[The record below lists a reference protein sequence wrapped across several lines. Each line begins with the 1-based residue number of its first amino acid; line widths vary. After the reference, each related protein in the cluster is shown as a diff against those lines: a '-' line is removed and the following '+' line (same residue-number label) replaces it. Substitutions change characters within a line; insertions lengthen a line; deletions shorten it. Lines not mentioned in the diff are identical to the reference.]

1 VKTVHKTL
9 LIAALLAAPF
19 AAVQA
24 HDDAARHRAWI
35 AAQKIDVQP
44 TLTVKET
51 QVPADSVNQ
60 GSSGYQ
66 QQGSQ
71 GYQQQGTQGYQQP
84 APSGGMAPPQD
95 SSGSSSYGAGGNMP
109 SHEGMGMQQ
118 GGSQMK

>member
-1 VKTVHKTL
+1 MKTVHKTL

-19 AAVQA
+19 AAAQA

-35 AAQKIDVQP
+35 AAQKIDIQP

-60 GSSGYQ
+60 GASGYQ

-71 GYQQQGTQGYQQP
+71 GYQQP
-84 APSGGMAPPQD
+84 AAPAGGMAPPQQD
-95 SSGSSSYGAGGNMP
+95 SSGNSSYGAGGNMP
-109 SHEGMGMQQ
+109 SHNGMDMQQ

>member
-1 VKTVHKTL
+1 

-19 AAVQA
+19 AAAQA

-71 GYQQQGTQGYQQP
+71 GYQQQ